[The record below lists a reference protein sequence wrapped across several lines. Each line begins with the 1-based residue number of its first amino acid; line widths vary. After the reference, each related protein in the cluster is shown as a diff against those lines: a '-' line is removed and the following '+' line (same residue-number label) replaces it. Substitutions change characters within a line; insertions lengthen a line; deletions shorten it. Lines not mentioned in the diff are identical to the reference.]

1 MAGKTFRAKYKFARI
16 TARKARPVMD
26 LVRGKGVNEALTTL
40 QFVHRRAAP
49 MISKIIRSA
58 LANAG
63 QDLDVDVNHLVVSDA
78 RVDDGPLL
86 GGRYRWRPRAMG
98 RVYPIRK
105 RTSHISVI
113 LEEVEAPAPKIRAKP
128 EAEEPVVDTAAPE
141 APEEATEPK
150 AADVE
155 VAEDVKPDAA
165 DAAEGAE
172 SDEDKE

>member
-1 MAGKTFRAKYKFARI
+1 
-16 TARKARPVMD
+16 
-26 LVRGKGVNEALTTL
+26 
-40 QFVHRRAAP
+40 

-105 RTSHISVI
+105 RTSHLSVI
-113 LEEVEAPAPKIRAKP
+113 LTEVEAPAPRMRRQPAEPKPAEVEEPATEETVEEP
-128 EAEEPVVDTAAPE
+128 EAADEPVVETVDETE
-141 APEEATEPK
+141 AATEET
-150 AADVE
+150 DV
-155 VAEDVKPDAA
+155 
-165 DAAEGAE
+165 
-172 SDEDKE
+172 DEEKE